1 MDAGL
6 DLNKSGNLPDGTA
19 ASQAGGFGASAADKR
34 RGYSNPT
41 DNDLRDPSWIADPA
55 APEVLDGVKTKSPD
69 AVGGFC
75 GRPGGWQR

>member
-6 DLNKSGNLPDGTA
+6 DLNKSGALPDGTA

-34 RGYSNPT
+34 RGYSPIS
-41 DNDLRDPSWIADPA
+41 DDRDPSWVADPA
-55 APEVLDGVKTKSPD
+55 APAAVSGAKEKSPD